1 MPWWVIALVSFFA
14 GTMFGVFTVALMQAS
29 RRDDD

>member
-1 MPWWVIALVSFFA
+1 VVALISIFA